1 MNQPTD
7 REPTMTEGNWITL
20 EAALIATL
28 AGVVNV
34 LLARQGTSQNE
45 RETWRRQEAGNPGY
59 SDSDNDSVAP
69 N

>member
-20 EAALIATL
+20 EAALIAAL

-34 LLARQGTSQNE
+34 LLARQGNQPE
-45 RETWRRQEAGNPGY
+45 RGREVASPG
-59 SDSDNDSVAP
+59 SRESWLLGF
-69 N
+69 